1 MTKII
6 KILKVTY
13 LVCRFMRHT
22 ALSHRRLS
30 PKIIFYYICV
40 MLSRKTELCDK
51 TSRASAIIIMALCV
65 LALFALSLA
74 AGPVR
79 IPFREVLSIL
89 AGKGT
94 TMEIWSH
101 IVMENRL
108 PQAVTALLGGAALAV
123 SGLLLQTLFRNP
135 LAGPSILGISDGANL
150 GVALA
155 MLYLGVSS
163 YFSIILA
170 ALAGAAVV
178 LTVIILFSRKVSSN
192 VMLLIVGIMVGY
204 LASSLISILN
214 FRASA
219 DKVHQFVMWGMGD
232 FSSVSLDKLPWFASF
247 TFATTVAALLMT
259 KPLNALLPGESYAS
273 NLGLNVKAARFAI
286 LAVTGIATA
295 TVTAFCGPISFIGLA
310 VPHIARLTLGS
321 SNHSVLVPATVLCG
335 SAMALL
341 CSLITGLTPS
351 GAALPL
357 NAVTSLIG
365 APVIIYVI
373 MNRRNIQYFN

>member
-1 MTKII
+1 MSQSGQEVIGKESRTGAIV
-6 KILKVTY
+6 ILA
-13 LVCRFMRHT
+13 VC
-22 ALSHRRLS
+22 
-30 PKIIFYYICV
+30 V
-40 MLSRKTELCDK
+40 
-51 TSRASAIIIMALCV
+51 V
-65 LALFALSLA
+65 VLFAASLI
-74 AGPVR
+74 AGPVK
-79 IPFREVLSIL
+79 IPFREILSVLT
-89 AGKGT
+89 GKGASQ
-94 TMEIWSH
+94 EIWNH
-101 IVMENRL
+101 IILENRL
-108 PQAVTALLGGAALAV
+108 PQAVTALLGGAALAI

-163 YFSIILA
+163 YFSTIVA

-178 LTVIILFSRKVSSN
+178 LFVIILFSRKVSNN

-204 LASSLISILN
+204 LASSIISILN

-219 DKVHQFVMWGMGD
+219 DKVHQYVMWGMGD
-232 FSSVSLDKLPWFASF
+232 FASVSLDKLPWFAGF
-247 TFATTVAALLMT
+247 TLAALVASLLMV
-259 KPLNALLPGESYAS
+259 KPLNALLPGESYAA
-273 NLGLNVKAARFAI
+273 NLGLNVKATRFAI

-310 VPHIARLTLGS
+310 VPHIARLTLKS
-321 SNHSVLVPATVLCG
+321 SNHSVLVPATIMCG
-335 SAMALL
+335 AAVALV
-341 CSLITGLTPS
+341 CNLITCITPS